1 MLKRIGKRLVL
12 KSQTQALSQGGR
24 GRREFIFKSIEWAS
38 ASLLPAGLSA
48 FGFPARAVSQPGSG
62 TSEAAS
68 SDYRLT
74 PHYRTQPPLEDVLR
88 MVEPGLDAFIT
99 EKYAEQ
105 IEAILANWS
114 AGLERFPADFAPMEA
129 CLSAGFMGS
138 ILQPL
143 VLDGKRSN
151 KDLTIYRGRFSAG
164 PDNGQPAPA
173 TLAREAFRK
182 QLRGLL
188 EPGPRPGI
196 TSSQILTAEFKL
208 TAITAGGSPPS
219 HLQTRIRF
227 DLVQTGARF
236 HRYERVGHWDLNWS
250 KNGGD
255 TWQVETW
262 QAVEETSSMVFAP
275 MFVDIT
281 AHALGHNASYREQLL
296 QGSDYWRTVLDGAS
310 HIDVYGNNGIAVGD
324 IDSDGFDDLYIC
336 QPSGLPNRLY
346 RNRGDGTF
354 EDVTERSGVGVLDN
368 TACALFADLNNN
380 GRQDLI
386 VVAVDG
392 PLLFLN
398 QGDRRFRFQ
407 PDAFR
412 FAQPPQGTFTG
423 AAIADYDRDG
433 LLDVYFCL
441 YSYYLGID
449 QYHFPAPYYDA
460 QNGPPHFLMH
470 NNGNGTFSDKT
481 AASGMDQ
488 NSNRF
493 GFACSWVDY
502 NHDGWPDLYV
512 ANDFGRK
519 NLYRNNGDG
528 TFTDVAREAG
538 VEDVGAGMS
547 VCWFDYDN
555 DGKQDLYVTDMWSA
569 AGKRVSTQEAFVK
582 EAPEEV
588 RVLLRKHA
596 DGNSLFHNQ
605 GDGRF
610 SDAGASGGVQ
620 MGRWSWSGDA
630 WDFDHDGY
638 PDLYISNGMIS
649 GPKRRDLSSFFWR
662 QVVAKTSL
670 NAVPL
675 QSYEQGWNAINE
687 LIRADGTWSGYER
700 NNFYA
705 NNRDGTFSDVSG
717 TVGLDFLEDGRAF
730 ALADFDHDG
739 RLEVFLKNRS
749 GPQLR
754 ILQNQMPDLGPSI
767 SFRLRGLKSNRDAI
781 GAAITVEAGSL
792 RQTRFLQLGS
802 GFLSQHS
809 KEVFFGLGDSTG
821 PVQVTVR
828 WPSGLDQRLE
838 GLPAGN
844 RILIEEG
851 SSQFVAQPFKTG
863 SPGSNQGATMELAGR
878 GGAQDAPL
886 LPLSVETWL
895 LEPVMAPD
903 FSLPDS
909 ENRVHSLASYRGR
922 PLLLT
927 FWVTSSR
934 ACEEQLRDFEEH
946 HLSFAAQGLQL
957 VTVNLNDPGRAEDV
971 RALVRDKGWSFPA
984 FLGNEETAAV
994 YNILYRYLFDRRRD
1008 LALPTSFL
1016 IDEKGSIVKVYQGVL
1031 TAEHVERDVRHIPAT
1046 PKERMTVAL
1055 PFPGDWYGG
1064 DFHRNQFTY
1073 ALVFMERGYLDPA
1086 IDACRLVVKNDPTS
1100 AEAHY
1105 LLGSIYLKKQMS
1117 KEARENFEQA
1127 LRLRPSYPD
1136 TWSNAW
1142 NNLGMLAAEQG
1153 ESEAAIR
1160 NFEEA
1165 IRQNPSNVIAIE
1177 NLGNVYRQE
1186 QRWAEAQA
1194 TLERALKL
1202 APDDVEANYSLAM
1215 VFAQQDDTE
1224 QAYQYLRRALA
1235 LRPGYPQ
1242 ALNNLGVLYLRTRRP
1257 DDAIQTFQNCIRV
1270 APDFDQAYL
1279 NLAKVY
1285 VVEDHIDQAR
1295 TVLQELL
1302 AKRPDHALARKAL
1315 AELSQR

>member
-1 MLKRIGKRLVL
+1 
-12 KSQTQALSQGGR
+12 
-24 GRREFIFKSIEWAS
+24 
-38 ASLLPAGLSA
+38 
-48 FGFPARAVSQPGSG
+48 
-62 TSEAAS
+62 
-68 SDYRLT
+68 
-74 PHYRTQPPLEDVLR
+74 
-88 MVEPGLDAFIT
+88 MVEPGLDAFIM
-99 EKYAEQ
+99 EKYAEE
-105 IEAILANWS
+105 IETIMAEWS
-114 AGLERFPADFAPMEA
+114 TGLKRVPADFAPIEA
-129 CLSAGFMGS
+129 CLSTGFMGS

-143 VLDGKRSN
+143 VLEEKRRDKN
-151 KDLTIYRGRFSAG
+151 LTVWRGRFAAG
-164 PDNGQPAPA
+164 SNEDRPSLG
-173 TLAREAFRK
+173 REAFRE

-188 EPGPRPGI
+188 YSSSHPGVA
-196 TSSQILTAEFKL
+196 SSQFLIAEFKL
-208 TAITAGGSPPS
+208 TAINAVESPAS
-219 HLQTRIRF
+219 QLQTRIRF
-227 DLVQTGARF
+227 DLVQTGAQF
-236 HRYERVGHWDLNWS
+236 HRYERVGHWDLQWA
-250 KNGGD
+250 KGGGD

-262 QAVEETSSMVFAP
+262 QAVEETSSIAFAP
-275 MFVDIT
+275 LFVDIT
-281 AHALGHNASYREQLL
+281 AQALGRNASYREQLL

-310 HIDVYGNNGIAVGD
+310 HIDVYGNNGITVGD
-324 IDSDGFDDLYIC
+324 IDNDGFDDLYIC
-336 QPSGLPNRLY
+336 QPAGLPNRLY

-354 EDVTERSGVGVLDN
+354 EDATDAAGVGVLDN
-368 TACALFADLNNN
+368 TACALFADINND

-392 PLLFLN
+392 PLLFRN
-398 QGDRRFRFQ
+398 QGEGRFRFK

-441 YSYYLGID
+441 YSYYSGID

-470 NNGNGTFSDKT
+470 NNGDGTFSDAT
-481 AASGMDQ
+481 TTSGMNQ

-493 GFACSWVDY
+493 GFACGWVDY
-502 NHDGWPDLYV
+502 NQDGWPDLYV

-519 NLYRNNGDG
+519 NLYRNNGNG
-528 TFTDVAREAG
+528 TFTDVARDAG

-569 AGKRVSTQEAFVK
+569 AGKRVSTQDVFVK
-582 EAPEEV
+582 DAPEDV
-588 RVLLRKHA
+588 RALLRKHA
-596 DGNSLFHNQ
+596 EGNSLYHNQ

-610 SDAGASGGVQ
+610 SDASTSGGVQ

-638 PDLYISNGMIS
+638 PDLYIANGMIS
-649 GPKRRDLSSFFWR
+649 GPKPRDLSSFFWR

-717 TVGLDFLEDGRAF
+717 TTELDFVEDGRAF
-730 ALADFDHDG
+730 ALVDYDHDG
-739 RLEVFLKNRS
+739 RLEVFLKNRN

-754 ILQNQMPDLGPSI
+754 ILHNQMHDLGQSI
-767 SFRLRGLKSNRDAI
+767 SFRLRSLKSNRDAI
-781 GAAITVEAGSL
+781 GAAITVEAGKL
-792 RQTRFLQLGS
+792 RQTKFLQIGS

-821 PVQVTVR
+821 PVQATIR

-851 SSQFVAQPFKTG
+851 SSQFVAQPFKPS
-863 SPGSNQGATMELAGR
+863 SPGSNRSATTEPAVGLE
-878 GGAQDAPL
+878 AQVPPPL
-886 LPLSVETWL
+886 PQSVETWL
-895 LEPVMAPD
+895 LAPVVAPD
-903 FSLPDS
+903 FSLSDVAG
-909 ENRVHSLASYRGR
+909 RAHTLASYRGC
-922 PLLLT
+922 PMLLN
-927 FWVTSSR
+927 FWVTSSP
-934 ACEEQLRDFEEH
+934 ACEEQLRVFEERH
-946 HLSFAAQGLQL
+946 KGWVALGFEL
-957 VTVNLNDPGRAEDV
+957 VTVNLNNPGAAGDV
-971 RALVRDKGWSFPA
+971 RALVRDKGMSFPVL
-984 FLGNEETAAV
+984 FGNEETAAI

-1008 LALPTSFL
+1008 LGLPTSFL

-1031 TAEHVERDVRHIPAT
+1031 EAQRVEHDLRHIPVTA
-1046 PKERMTVAL
+1046 KERMNTAL

-1064 DFHRNQFTY
+1064 DFRRNQFTY
-1073 ALVFMERGYLDPA
+1073 ALVFMERGYIDLA
-1086 IDACRLVVKNDPTS
+1086 IDACRVVVENDPTS
-1100 AEAHY
+1100 AEARY
-1105 LLGSIYLKKQMS
+1105 LLGSIYLKKQMPE
-1117 KEARENFEQA
+1117 EARENFEQA

-1142 NNLGMLAAEQG
+1142 NNLGMLAAQRG
-1153 ESEAAIR
+1153 ESEAAVQS
-1160 NFEEA
+1160 FEEA
-1165 IRQNPSNVIAIE
+1165 IRQNPSNVIAID
-1177 NLGNVYRQE
+1177 NLGNVYRQ
-1186 QRWAEAQA
+1186 QKRWGEAQA
-1194 TLERALKL
+1194 TLERTLKID
-1202 APDDVEANYSLAM
+1202 PDDVEANYSLGM

-1224 QAYQYLRRALA
+1224 RAYQYLQRALA

-1242 ALNNLGVLYLRTRRP
+1242 ALNNLGILFLRTRRP
-1257 DDAIQTFQNCIRV
+1257 ADAIETFQNCIRV

-1279 NLAKVY
+1279 NLANVY
-1285 VVEDHIDQAR
+1285 VVENRIDQAK
-1295 TVLQELL
+1295 TVLLELL
-1302 AKRPDHALARKAL
+1302 AQQPAHALARKAL
-1315 AELSQR
+1315 AELSQ